1 MLESVTYQLLLD
13 EGCQKT
19 ARNIAVNLLKEG
31 LSIDLIVKTTGL
43 TIEEVQQLQSNQTE
57 NQTE

>member
-1 MLESVTYQLLLD
+1 MSQH
-13 EGCQKT
+13 
-19 ARNIAVNLLKEG
+19 IALCFHPIHVFMNG
-31 LSIDLIVKTTGL
+31 GIDLIVKTTGL